1 MGAGGLVSCG
11 GFVSI
16 ALVLILIILKFLKLR
31 KEYHMKHNKNRT
43 ITSDLGNAGTETIW
57 AIGTS
62 IAASAVQKYINIQ
75 VIPRKTI
82 I

>member
-1 MGAGGLVSCG
+1 VSCG

-31 KEYHMKHNKNRT
+31 KEHHMEHNKNRT
-43 ITSDLGNAGTETIW
+43 IISDLGNVGTETIW

-62 IAASAVQKYINIQ
+62 IAAMAVHI
-75 VIPRKTI
+75 
-82 I
+82 

>member
-1 MGAGGLVSCG
+1 MDCFSSGGL
-11 GFVSI
+11 VSI

-31 KEYHMKHNKNRT
+31 KENHMEHNKKRT

-62 IAASAVQKYINIQ
+62 IAANAA
-75 VIPRKTI
+75 P
-82 I
+82 